1 MDGGKRGTATTSR
14 QGNNEKVKKDEEEV
28 SMKELTR
35 KVEEVV
41 KASSWWERRGL
52 DCTILAGAFLICLPA
67 GFLLMRCA
75 DWLRFTC
82 GLLLMGV
89 AHAVITVKGSHLASH
104 GALSHSPAA
113 KRFWAL
119 FFIEI
124 CGAFSS
130 HVASSAHVALHHA
143 HTNVLGLGDSSTW
156 KLPHL
161 PRLLYLFVAPLA
173 MPVITPLVALAEV
186 GGASAAL
193 ALRTLLLILLG
204 VASHLWL
211 LMSVSGFRSAT
222 GAALCMLATRAMFS
236 LPFVHVNIFQSRDTA
251 GASAADVSRRPQPA
265 AQRPAGLDLRTLAHQ
280 LPRGAP
286 PLPLSLRQH
295 VSQGET
301 AGASLPVGSPPPVP
315 GGWLRFP
322 PSSFL
327 PQVSGTDGRR
337 PAHHPAGWRP
347 VMTSGQIVT

>member
-1 MDGGKRGTATTSR
+1 MTATSVRSR
-14 QGNNEKVKKDEEEV
+14 RGNEEVKKEEEEG
-28 SMKELTR
+28 SMKDLKR

-52 DCTILAGAFLICLPA
+52 DCAILAGAFIVCLPA
-67 GFLLMRCA
+67 GFLLLRCS

-104 GALSHSPAA
+104 GALSQSPAA
-113 KRFWAL
+113 NRFWAL

-124 CGAFSS
+124 CGAFSAR
-130 HVASSAHVALHHA
+130 VTSSAHVKLHHA

-156 KLPHL
+156 KLPRL

-211 LMSVSGFRSAT
+211 LLAVSGFRSPL
-222 GAALCMLATRAMFS
+222 GAALCMLVTRAMFS
-236 LPFVHVNIFQSRDTA
+236 LPFIHVNIFQHIGLSMFSRWA
-251 GASAADVSRRPQPA
+251 
-265 AQRPAGLDLRTLAHQ
+265 RPARLLQMSHGVLN
-280 LPRGAP
+280 LPRNVLLDWTFGHSLISCHVEHHLFPFLSDNMCLKVKPVVCRYLSDRNFPYQEDGYISRLRLFFQQYQELMVVAP
-286 PLPLSLRQH
+286 PITQL
-295 VSQGET
+295 
-301 AGASLPVGSPPPVP
+301 VGV
-315 GGWLRFP
+315 
-322 PSSFL
+322 
-327 PQVSGTDGRR
+327 Q
-337 PAHHPAGWRP
+337 
-347 VMTSGQIVT
+347 

>member
-236 LPFVHVNIFQSRDTA
+236 LPFVHVNIFQHIGLSMFSRGTRPARLLQMCHGVLNLPRNVLLDWTF
-251 GASAADVSRRPQPA
+251 GHSLISCHVEHHLFPFLSDNMCLKVKPLVRRYLSDRHLPYQEDGYVSR
-265 AQRPAGLDLRTLAHQ
+265 LRLFFRKYQELMVA
-280 LPRGAP
+280 AP
-286 PLPLSLRQH
+286 PITQL
-295 VSQGET
+295 
-301 AGASLPVGSPPPVP
+301 VGV
-315 GGWLRFP
+315 
-322 PSSFL
+322 
-327 PQVSGTDGRR
+327 Q
-337 PAHHPAGWRP
+337 
-347 VMTSGQIVT
+347 